1 MDVKFVEHTRAKQSR
16 RVALLLFMW
25 AGGLAPRP
33 ATAQPPGLKTSPSA
47 RADIVLLGPAP
58 ATAAVKDVAA
68 ELLARQHVDVAWAV
82 QGIFRPQDI
91 FAPDA
96 GNSGAAIAVWIDL
109 LAATEARL
117 YFRDFRTD
125 RFFLRSVPLVRGI
138 DEMAKEEIA
147 HIVANA
153 VSALSSGLGETLTR
167 TEARVALH
175 MRREPELGSAEI
187 PSPSPWRSSVALLV
201 GARSFADEPRLAAD
215 AAGVL
220 ALVHRLPGRW
230 SSALGGWA
238 SLGHQF
244 AADYRGSVVGATV
257 QSTGLRAGVLGTV
270 ELSRRVVLGLATGA
284 GVERILYAPQA
295 VREEVVVAPADAFYV
310 PAVSVWCGLDFRLVG
325 GLALTVHVSSD
336 VLLEQVR
343 FDLHDS
349 GGHVSHVLEPYS
361 FRPGASLG
369 LAYAF

>member
-1 MDVKFVEHTRAKQSR
+1 
-16 RVALLLFMW
+16 MW
-25 AGGLAPRP
+25 AACLAPSA
-33 ATAQPPGLKTSPSA
+33 ATAQPPSASGPSRPA
-47 RADIVLLGPAP
+47 RADIVLLGPGP
-58 ATAAVKDVAA
+58 ATAAVKDVTA
-68 ELLARQHVDVAWAV
+68 ELLARQHVGVSWAA

-125 RFFLRSVPLVRGI
+125 RFFLRSVPLVRGV

-167 TEARVALH
+167 TEARVALRMH
-175 MRREPELGSAEI
+175 REPELGSAEM
-187 PSPSPWRSSVALLV
+187 PSPSPWRLSVALLL
-201 GARSFADEPRLAAD
+201 GGRRFADEPRLAAD
-215 AAGVL
+215 AAGL
-220 ALVHRLPGRW
+220 LTLVHRLPGRW

-244 AADYRGSVVGATV
+244 ATDYRGSVVGATV
-257 QSTGLRAGVLGTV
+257 QSTGLRVGLLWTV
-270 ELSRRVVLGLATGA
+270 ELSRRMVLGLASGA
-284 GVERILYAPQA
+284 GVDRIRYSPQA
-295 VREEVVVAPADAFYV
+295 VREGVVVASAGAFYV
-310 PAVSVWCGLDFRLVG
+310 PAVSFWCGLDFRLVG
-325 GLALTVHVSSD
+325 GLALTVHLSSD

-349 GGHVSHVLEPYS
+349 GGHASHVLEPYS
-361 FRPGASLG
+361 FRPGASVG
-369 LAYAF
+369 LAHAF